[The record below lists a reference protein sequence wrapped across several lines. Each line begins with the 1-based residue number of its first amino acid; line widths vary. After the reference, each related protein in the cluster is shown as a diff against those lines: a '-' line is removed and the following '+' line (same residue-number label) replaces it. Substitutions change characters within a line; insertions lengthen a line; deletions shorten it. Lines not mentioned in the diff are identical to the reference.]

1 MKILHC
7 LKLSLNAFL
16 EMLEKTFCY
25 YDFKKEK
32 ETKDDFFKVNPAKT
46 VEEAEEWCKRQ
57 LERKCNQIT
66 ARVAFARK
74 LLKLEYNALSLVDG
88 GVCGSVDSAT
98 SYKRVLVAGRILNI
112 N

>member
-25 YDFKKEK
+25 YDFKKE
-32 ETKDDFFKVNPAKT
+32 TKDDFFKVNPAKT

-57 LERKCNQIT
+57 LETKYDERTN
-66 ARVAFARK
+66 
-74 LLKLEYNALSLVDG
+74 
-88 GVCGSVDSAT
+88 
-98 SYKRVLVAGRILNI
+98 YKNSRIDKRI
-112 N
+112 I

>member
-57 LERKCNQIT
+57 L
-66 ARVAFARK
+66 
-74 LLKLEYNALSLVDG
+74 
-88 GVCGSVDSAT
+88 
-98 SYKRVLVAGRILNI
+98 
-112 N
+112 

>member
-46 VEEAEEWCKRQ
+46 VEEAEG
-57 LERKCNQIT
+57 
-66 ARVAFARK
+66 VA
-74 LLKLEYNALSLVDG
+74 
-88 GVCGSVDSAT
+88 
-98 SYKRVLVAGRILNI
+98 LNH
-112 N
+112 

>member
-46 VEEAEEWCKRQ
+46 VEEAEEWCKMQQINSESSFRQ
-57 LERKCNQIT
+57 E
-66 ARVAFARK
+66 VAQ
-74 LLKLEYNALSLVDG
+74 
-88 GVCGSVDSAT
+88 
-98 SYKRVLVAGRILNI
+98 AGI
-112 N
+112 